1 MKKIFLIV
9 VAFLVILPFAN
20 AQEENKFRIGLDLGY
35 VIPDAGE
42 GVLVA
47 LESKYNIGS
56 NMNIGFRI
64 ENSLAVKDVNFT
76 NSIVETDLTSSLS
89 FLGTFDQYF
98 NNKGSIFSPFMGIG
112 VGYISLADVG
122 FEFAGND
129 TIPDAKTTGKFGGL
143 IRAGFELGKLRF
155 TASYNLIGES
165 QVQDEGETAEIKNSY
180 FGISIGFYVGGGKWK
195 K

>member
-1 MKKIFLIV
+1 M